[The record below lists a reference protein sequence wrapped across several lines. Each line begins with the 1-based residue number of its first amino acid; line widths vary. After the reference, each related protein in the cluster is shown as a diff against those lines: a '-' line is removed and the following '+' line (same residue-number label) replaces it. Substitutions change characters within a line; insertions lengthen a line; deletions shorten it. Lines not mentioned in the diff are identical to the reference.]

1 MAYRPSFLDVLD
13 LEVEVDVKLK
23 YEAGSRSLSFEPNG
37 ELRIEEGVEDA
48 YDALE
53 SRYGWERFLKEVRPQ
68 VLAEIAERLEVRV
81 VKMDSVRTSDSR
93 QEDEDLVEF
102 LMEHHPDFFE

>member
-1 MAYRPSFLDVLD
+1 MAHRPSFLDVLD

-23 YEAGSRSLSFEPNG
+23 HEAGTRSLSFEPNG
-37 ELRIEEGVEDA
+37 ELRIEEGIEDV

-53 SRYGWERFLKEVRPQ
+53 GRYGWERFLTEVRAQ

-81 VKMDSVRTSDSR
+81 VKVETGRTSDYQ
-93 QEDEDLVEF
+93 QEEDDLVEF

>member
-1 MAYRPSFLDVLD
+1 MLD
-13 LEVEVDVKLK
+13 LAVEVDVKLK

-37 ELRIEEGVEDA
+37 ELRIEEGVEDV

-53 SRYGWERFLKEVRPQ
+53 SRYGWERFLKEVRAQ

-81 VKMDSVRTSDSR
+81 VKVETGRTSDYQ
-93 QEDEDLVEF
+93 QEEDDLVEF